1 MAEIR
6 LNSEPHTISDGATVA
21 DLLRDLSR
29 DPKKLAVEVNGA
41 VVPRGDH
48 AATVLRAGDRVE
60 IVTLVGGG

>member
-6 LNSEPHTISDGATVA
+6 LNSEPRTVPDACTVA
-21 DLLRDLSR
+21 DLLRDLGK
-29 DPKKLAVEVNGA
+29 DPKKLAVEVNGN
-41 VVPRGDH
+41 VVPRADH